1 MSAWRAGR
9 DRVGPRPGPPGQRP
23 AEPPAEPRGQRPAH
37 ARPGCLS
44 LPARVR
50 YTPRTVPTAAI
61 TLGFDPTIAIGP
73 DLVVR
78 WQTIALAA
86 VIAAVLI
93 WAGLV
98 ARRVGLRADDL
109 LSIVIAAVPGAVVA
123 GRLAW
128 IAAHPGVVEPNVWI
142 WLDPTVG
149 GLDLAAAVLGGI
161 ATGALIARLLGAPVG
176 RWAHVLTVPLLLAI
190 GAGKLSMLAG
200 GSGQGLPTDLAWA
213 TAFVGDGPW
222 GSLAA
227 SVPSHPAQAYEGLA
241 TLALAL
247 IVAVGSG
254 MGADAR
260 ADGRLLLVA
269 IAAWA
274 LIRAAVSVTWRDP
287 VVAAP
292 LGAGGWTA
300 VVVAG
305 ASLATAVAIAVAGR
319 RARHRR
325 RAADDL
331 RWPDP
336 ETRPPF

>member
-1 MSAWRAGR
+1 MPIA
-9 DRVGPRPGPPGQRP
+9 
-23 AEPPAEPRGQRPAH
+23 
-37 ARPGCLS
+37 
-44 LPARVR
+44 
-50 YTPRTVPTAAI
+50 TI
-61 TLGFDPTIAIGP
+61 TLGFDPTIALGP

-86 VIAAVLI
+86 VIATVLT
-93 WAGLV
+93 WSGLV

-128 IAAHPGVVEPNVWI
+128 IAAHPGVVQPNVWV

-149 GLDLAAAVLGGI
+149 GLDLAAAVVGGI
-161 ATGALIARLLGAPVG
+161 ASGAFIARLLGAPVG

-190 GAGKLSMLAG
+190 GAGKLSMLVG
-200 GSGQGLPTDLAWA
+200 GSGQGLPTDVAWA
-213 TAFVGDGPW
+213 TAYLGEGPW

-227 SVPSHPAQAYEGLA
+227 SVPSHPAQVYEGLA

-247 IVAVGSG
+247 VVAVGFG
-254 MGADAR
+254 MGADPR
-260 ADGRLLLVA
+260 ADGRVLLVA
-269 IAAWA
+269 VAGWA
-274 LIRAAVSVTWRDP
+274 LIRAAVSVTWREP
-287 VVAAP
+287 VVAEP
-292 LGAGGWTA
+292 LSAGGWIA
-300 VVVAG
+300 VVVAVG
-305 ASLATAVAIAVAGR
+305 LLASAAVIAIAGR

-325 RAADDL
+325 SADDAM